1 MASLNDLKIQLYA
14 DGADKAGI
22 LDLYAK
28 PYIKGL
34 TTNPSLMKKA
44 GIKDYEAFAK
54 DILQTVTAKPISLEV
69 FTDDLAEMRRQA
81 LKISAWGANVYTKI
95 PITNSRGESCLP
107 LIRELGRSG
116 VKLNVTALLTLT
128 QVAGVAEALNPE
140 VASVVSV
147 FAGRIADTG
156 VDPMPIMRA
165 SGALLHAQPKAEL
178 LWASTREV
186 LNIFQAQDSGCAI
199 ITVPHDILGKAAKMF
214 GQDLTELSLDTV
226 RMFAKDAADAGFKL

>member
-1 MASLNDLKIQLYA
+1 MKSLNELTIQLYA

-34 TTNPSLMKKA
+34 TTNPTLMKKV
-44 GIKDYEAFAK
+44 GIKDYEAFAR
-54 DILQTVTAKPISLEV
+54 DVLQTVTAKPISLEV
-69 FTDDLAEMRRQA
+69 FSDDFAEMRRQA
-81 LKISAWGANVYTKI
+81 TKIKSWGENVYVKI
-95 PITNSRGESCLP
+95 PITNSRGESSLR
-107 LIRELGRSG
+107 LIKELGKEG
-116 VKLNVTALLTLT
+116 VKLNITALLTLP
-128 QVAGVAEALNPE
+128 QVAGVAEALNPT

-165 SGALLHAQPKAEL
+165 CGALLQTQPKAEL

-186 LNIFQAQDSGCAI
+186 LNIIQAQECGCAI
-199 ITVPHDILGKAAKMF
+199 ITVPHDILAKAAKMF
-214 GQDLTELSLDTV
+214 GMDLTDVSLDTV
-226 RMFAKDAADAGFKL
+226 KMFAKDAADAGFKL

>member
-1 MASLNDLKIQLYA
+1 MKSLNDLTIQLYA

-34 TTNPSLMKKA
+34 TTNPTLMNKV

-54 DILQTVTAKPISLEV
+54 DILLTVTAKPISLEV
-69 FTDDLAEMRRQA
+69 FTDDFPDMKRQA
-81 LKISAWGANVYTKI
+81 LKISALGKNVYTKI
-95 PITNSRGESCLP
+95 PITNSRGESSLP
-107 LIRELGRSG
+107 LIKELAQQG
-116 VKLNVTALLTLT
+116 VKLNITALLTLK
-128 QVAGVAEALNPE
+128 QVAGVAEVLNPA
-140 VASVVSV
+140 VPSVVSV

-156 VDPMPIMRA
+156 VNPEPIMRA
-165 SGALLHAQPKAEL
+165 SAALLEAHPKAEL

-214 GQDLTELSLDTV
+214 GMDLTELSLDTV
-226 RMFAKDAADAGFKL
+226 KLFAKDAAAAGFKL